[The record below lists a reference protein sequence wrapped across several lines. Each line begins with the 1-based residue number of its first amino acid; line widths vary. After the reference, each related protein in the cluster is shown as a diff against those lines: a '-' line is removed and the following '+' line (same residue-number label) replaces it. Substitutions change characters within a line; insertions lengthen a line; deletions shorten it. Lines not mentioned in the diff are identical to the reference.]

1 MRQLTN
7 GLELFFFTH
16 VESAVLNTE
25 QILDG
30 RKTFKLAVT
39 HQSASGFSILGS
51 GFSISSDLKDV
62 EKSPPDTVNP
72 RLTTSN
78 IVGSCCIRLYVAKS
92 LTGFKLCATTCN
104 RVSKRTQQRQ
114 RRLRK
119 RHSKSQF
126 AASNF
131 ITLIPSR
138 SIRQMLAIFSG
149 VEF

>member
-1 MRQLTN
+1 MRQLTS

-62 EKSPPDTVNP
+62 EKSAQDTVNP

-78 IVGSCCIRLYVAKS
+78 IVGSCCV
-92 LTGFKLCATTCN
+92 
-104 RVSKRTQQRQ
+104 RVG
-114 RRLRK
+114 
-119 RHSKSQF
+119 
-126 AASNF
+126 
-131 ITLIPSR
+131 
-138 SIRQMLAIFSG
+138 SG
-149 VEF
+149 VQTDVACTALNRRKY

>member
-1 MRQLTN
+1 M
-7 GLELFFFTH
+7 
-16 VESAVLNTE
+16 ESAVLNTE

-62 EKSPPDTVNP
+62 EKSAPDTVNP

-92 LTGFKLCATTCN
+92 LTGFKLRATCD
-104 RVSKRTQQRQ
+104 RISKRTQQRQ

>member
-1 MRQLTN
+1 M
-7 GLELFFFTH
+7 
-16 VESAVLNTE
+16 ESAVLNTE

-51 GFSISSDLKDV
+51 GLSISSDLKDV
-62 EKSPPDTVNP
+62 EKSAQDTVNP

-104 RVSKRTQQRQ
+104 RISKRTQQQRQ

>member
-1 MRQLTN
+1 M
-7 GLELFFFTH
+7 
-16 VESAVLNTE
+16 NTE
-25 QILDG
+25 QFLDSG
-30 RKTFKLAVT
+30 KTFKLTAT
-39 HQSASGFSILGS
+39 HQSASGFPILGS

-62 EKSPPDTVNP
+62 EKSASDTVNP

-92 LTGFKLCATTCN
+92 FTGFKLCATTCN

-119 RHSKSQF
+119 RHSESQF

-131 ITLIPSR
+131 IALIPSR

>member
-1 MRQLTN
+1 MGQSC
-7 GLELFFFTH
+7 FFFTH

-30 RKTFKLAVT
+30 RKTSKLAVT
-39 HQSASGFSILGS
+39 HRSASGFPILGS

-62 EKSPPDTVNP
+62 EKSAPDTVNP

-114 RRLRK
+114 RR
-119 RHSKSQF
+119 HSKSQF

-138 SIRQMLAIFSG
+138 SIRQMLAIFSA

>member
-1 MRQLTN
+1 M
-7 GLELFFFTH
+7 
-16 VESAVLNTE
+16 NTE

-62 EKSPPDTVNP
+62 EKSAPDTVNP

-114 RRLRK
+114 RR
-119 RHSKSQF
+119 HSKSQF

-138 SIRQMLAIFSG
+138 SIRQMLAIFSA

>member
-7 GLELFFFTH
+7 GLELFFFYSRGKSCFEYWTD
-16 VESAVLNTE
+16 SRRQKNFQSWQSPINRPADSQFWVLDSELKRKMWRNRP
-25 QILDG
+25 QI
-30 RKTFKLAVT
+30 
-39 HQSASGFSILGS
+39 
-51 GFSISSDLKDV
+51 
-62 EKSPPDTVNP
+62 VNP

-114 RRLRK
+114 RR
-119 RHSKSQF
+119 HSKSQF

-138 SIRQMLAIFSG
+138 SIRQMLAIFSA

>member
-30 RKTFKLAVT
+30 RKTFKLAFT
-39 HQSASGFSILGS
+39 HQSASGLPILGS
-51 GFSISSDLKDV
+51 GLWISSDLKDV
-62 EKSPPDTVNP
+62 EKSAPDTVNP

-114 RRLRK
+114 RR
-119 RHSKSQF
+119 HSKSQF

-138 SIRQMLAIFSG
+138 SIRQMLAIFSA